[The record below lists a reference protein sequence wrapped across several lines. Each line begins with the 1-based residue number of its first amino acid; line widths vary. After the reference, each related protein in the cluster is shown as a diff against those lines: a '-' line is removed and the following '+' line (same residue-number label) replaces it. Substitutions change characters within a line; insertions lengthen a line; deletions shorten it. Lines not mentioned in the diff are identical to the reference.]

1 MSAGDALLWDGEEM
15 VGPYG
20 PLNAEQVAAVS
31 DRDRPLLLEAS
42 AGAGKT
48 LVLVERFVRDV
59 LEGDGDGDLLECDE
73 ILTITFTRKAAAELR
88 GRIRRR
94 LAAIAASELPES
106 ARARA
111 AVAALDG
118 AWISTIDAFCARVL
132 RRHALVAGVDPAFT
146 VVDEADLAGY
156 RRRAFAAAV
165 ERLLSGPDQDRL
177 LDLLA
182 ADRYDGLATEIAR
195 TYDRLRS
202 AGQAE
207 PRLPGAGPGEDP
219 EGWIALLDQLLAEY
233 GAAFAREKRRRGG
246 CDFSDVVFATLG
258 LLTDHPAIA
267 EEYRGRFRRVLV
279 DEFQDTNGLQ
289 LRLFEALGVP
299 ARFQV
304 GDPLQS
310 IYGFRHAD
318 VELFREVA
326 EAHEKDGRRLQLV
339 RNYRSRPEILDVV
352 NAGFRE
358 AHARSG
364 FDWVDIASGHEDPS
378 GAPWSGSAG
387 GAPFVEM
394 LFTDR
399 SLWDD
404 SEPGPDVAE
413 ARLVANRIARLV
425 DEGEAGTGEVVI
437 LLETRTAMAT
447 YREELRRI
455 GIEAVS
461 DGGESWWSR
470 GELRDLLVHVRLLA
484 NRRDEEQLLGA
495 LRSPMCGV
503 SLDTLALLGAE
514 RLQRNAASLFEA
526 VENACADVPE
536 PGTPV
541 SAIGEEERELL
552 CSYLALFG
560 GWVQASASLGAGDL
574 LDRIAR
580 DTGYQSLLLQ
590 GQGGQ
595 LALANVRKLIAL
607 AHAWDGRNGGD
618 TRAFL
623 DWVDTAAPVSTETD
637 APVGGAIDADGRD
650 DPSGPVRLMTI
661 HAAKGL
667 EFPVVVIPR
676 LGSGVRGDHSAIRVD
691 GDRVGCSLYVAGDGN
706 RKGTVGPHAELK
718 DEADLGVHHE
728 RRRSIHVA
736 VTRAERRLILSG
748 AGKAS
753 GPWKL
758 DEDSAQASALKWVVP
773 ALLGP
778 EAKEILESGR
788 DGDYPVGGIEGAPPV
803 RLIVSVPD
811 RAGELLGAPEVA
823 GEVVEGEPEPV
834 RLADHAGLSAREVPA
849 TVSYSELSRYSECG
863 YRWYLER
870 VVGLPPRSDDG
881 WEESP
886 GEARARGTVA
896 HRLLEL
902 LSFQE
907 PEELPD
913 AARVEAVAATVED
926 APTGRDAV
934 SDQLEMLERFA
945 SSRAWKEIASCTA
958 VERESSFA
966 IELVPGDATLPVLTG
981 AIDLI
986 GERPDGRVLVVDYK
1000 TDRLDPGGSDD
1011 LGAKVEE
1018 RYGLQ
1023 RDAYALV
1030 ALRRG
1035 ASEVEVSYCFLER
1048 PDEQVSAVYTAAHE
1062 EQLAERLAAAA
1073 RQLTGGEYPVSD
1085 RPRAGLCTGCPG
1097 RPLKGVPGLC
1107 SHGVEETSRGS

>member
-1 MSAGDALLWDGEEM
+1 M
-15 VGPYG
+15 VGPFG
-20 PLNAEQVAAVS
+20 PLNPEQVAAIS

-59 LEGDGDGDLLECDE
+59 LQGGGDGAPLECDE

-94 LAAIAASELPES
+94 LAEIAASGLPES
-106 ARARA
+106 PRARA

-165 ERLLSGPDQDRL
+165 EELLDGDEQERV

-182 ADRYDGLATEIAR
+182 ADRYEGLATEVSR
-195 TYDRLRS
+195 TYERLRS

-207 PRLPGAGPGEDP
+207 PRLPAAAPGEDP
-219 EGWIALLDQLLAEY
+219 DGWIALLDRLLAAY
-233 GAAFAREKRRRGG
+233 GAAFAREKRRQGG
-246 CDFSDVVFATLG
+246 CDFSDVVFATLR
-258 LLTDHPAIA
+258 LFTDHPAIA
-267 EEYRGRFRRVLV
+267 DEYRGRFRRVLV

-318 VELFREVA
+318 VELFRGVA
-326 EAHEKDGRRLQLV
+326 EAHEEEGRRLQLV
-339 RNYRSRPEILDVV
+339 RNYRSRPEILQVL
-352 NAGFRE
+352 NAGFSE
-358 AHARSG
+358 AHAGSG
-364 FDWVDIASGHEDPS
+364 FDWVDIVSGYDDAAR
-378 GAPWSGSAG
+378 APWSGSTG
-387 GAPFVEM
+387 QGPFVEL

-399 SLWDD
+399 SLWDGC
-404 SEPGPDVAE
+404 EPGAEVAE

-425 DEGEAGTGEVVI
+425 EEGEAGTGEVVI
-437 LLETRTAMAT
+437 LLETRSAMAT

-455 GIEAVS
+455 GIDAVS
-461 DGGESWWSR
+461 DGGERWWAR
-470 GELRDLLVHVRLLA
+470 GELRDLLVHARLLA
-484 NRRDEEQLLGA
+484 NRRDEEHLLGA

-514 RLQRNAASLFEA
+514 RLQRNATSLFEA
-526 VENACADVPE
+526 LENACAGEPE
-536 PGTPV
+536 PGTPAAAV
-541 SAIGEEERELL
+541 GEEERLRL
-552 CSYLALFG
+552 RSYLELFE
-560 GWVQASASLGAGDL
+560 GWVAASAGLGAGEL
-574 LDRIAR
+574 LELIAR

-590 GQGGQ
+590 APGGR

-607 AHAWDGRNGGD
+607 AHGWDGRNGGD
-618 TRAFL
+618 IRAFL
-623 DWVDTAAPVSTETD
+623 DWVDIAAPVSGETD
-637 APVGGAIDADGRD
+637 APVGGAIDLEGEADPD
-650 DPSGPVRLMTI
+650 GPVRLMTI

-667 EFPVVVIPR
+667 EFPVVFVPR
-676 LGSGVRGDHSAIRVD
+676 LGSGVRGDYSAIRVE
-691 GDRVGCSLYVAGDGN
+691 GDRVGCSLYAAGDGN
-706 RKGTVGPHAELK
+706 SKGVVGPHAELK
-718 DEADLGVHHE
+718 EEADLRVNHE

-736 VTRAERRLILSG
+736 VTRAERRLVLS
-748 AGKAS
+748 ASAKAS

-758 DEDSAQASALKWVVP
+758 DDRSAQGPAARWVVP

-778 EAKEILESGR
+778 DATKILE
-788 DGDYPVGGIEGAPPV
+788 DGAGGDLPVGGREGAPLLSLV
-803 RLIVSVPD
+803 VSTPAK
-811 RAGELLGAPEVA
+811 AGELMDAPEA
-823 GEVVEGEPEPV
+823 SRAREPGEPRPLHQPEK
-834 RLADHAGLSAREVPA
+834 AGAGVGEVPA
-849 TVSYSELSRYSECG
+849 TVSYSELSRYAACG

-870 VVGLPPRSDDG
+870 AVGLPPRAEDG
-881 WEESP
+881 WGADS
-886 GEARARGTVA
+886 GEARARGTLT

-902 LSFQE
+902 LAFE
-907 PEELPD
+907 DPEQVPD
-913 AARVEAVAATVED
+913 ASRIEAVAATVEG
-926 APTGRDAV
+926 APAGRDALLE
-934 SDQLEMLERFA
+934 QQEMLERFTE
-945 SSRAWKEIASCTA
+945 SRTWREIAACSRR
-958 VERESSFA
+958 EKESSFA
-966 IELVPGDATLPVLTG
+966 IELAPGDATLPVLTG

-986 GERPDGRVLVVDYK
+986 AEKPDGRMLVVDYK
-1000 TDRLDPGGSDD
+1000 TDRLDPGGNDD
-1011 LGAKVEE
+1011 LGARVEE
-1018 RYGLQ
+1018 RYALQ

-1048 PDEQVSAVYTAAHE
+1048 PDEQVSAVFTAAHE
-1062 EQLAERLAAAA
+1062 AQLAARLAEAA
-1073 RQLTGGEYPVSD
+1073 RQLGGGEYPVSS

-1107 SHGVEETSRGS
+1107 SHDFETTSRDA

>member
-1 MSAGDALLWDGEEM
+1 MSGEVARLWDGVVM

-20 PLNAEQVAAVS
+20 PLNAEQVAAVG

-59 LEGDGDGDLLECDE
+59 LEGDGDGSLLECDE

-94 LAAIAASELPES
+94 FAALAASDLPE
-106 ARARA
+106 ATRARE

-165 ERLLSGPDQDRL
+165 ERLLEGPSQDRL

-182 ADRYDGLATEIAR
+182 ADRYDGLAVEISK

-207 PRLPGAGPGEDP
+207 PRLPAAPPGEDP
-219 EGWIALLDQLLAEY
+219 DGWIALLDELLAGY
-233 GAAFAREKRRRGG
+233 GEAFAREKRRRGG

-258 LLTDHPAIA
+258 LFTDHPAIA
-267 EEYRGRFRRVLV
+267 DEYRGRFRRVLV

-339 RNYRSRPEILDVV
+339 RNYRSRPEILDVI

-358 AHARSG
+358 AHVRGG
-364 FDWVDIASGHEDPS
+364 FEWVDIVSGHEDPAR
-378 GAPWSGSAG
+378 APWEGSGG
-387 GAPFVEM
+387 EAPFVEL

-404 SEPGPDVAE
+404 CEPGSEVAE
-413 ARLVANRIARLV
+413 ARLVANRIRRLV
-425 DEGEAGTGEVVI
+425 DEGEAGTGEVVV
-437 LLETRTAMAT
+437 LLETRTAMAA
-447 YREELRRI
+447 YRDELRRL

-470 GELRDLLVHVRLLA
+470 GELRDLLVHARLLA

-514 RLQRNAASLFEA
+514 QRRRHARSLFEA
-526 VENACADVPE
+526 VENACAPEPE

-541 SAIGEEERELL
+541 AAIGRDERELL
-552 CSYLALFG
+552 RAYLGLFG
-560 GWVQASASLGAGDL
+560 GWAAASAALGAGEL
-574 LDRIAR
+574 LDRIAH

-590 GQGGQ
+590 APGGQ

-637 APVGGAIDADGRD
+637 APVGGAIDVEGAAD
-650 DPSGPVRLMTI
+650 PAGPVRLMTI

-676 LGSGVRGDHSAIRVD
+676 LGSGVRGDYSAIRVE

-706 RKGTVGPHAELK
+706 KKGVVGPHGELK
-718 DEADLGVHHE
+718 DEADLRVHHE

-748 AGKAS
+748 AAKAS
-753 GPWKL
+753 GPW
-758 DEDSAQASALKWVVP
+758 DFDGSSAQASALKWVVP

-778 EAKEILESGR
+778 DAAGILESGE
-788 DGDYPVGGIEGAPPV
+788 DGDLPVGGIAGAPLL
-803 RLIVSVPD
+803 RLVISTPD
-811 RAGELLGAPEVA
+811 RVAELMAAPE
-823 GEVVEGEPEPV
+823 EDRDLEPGEPAP
-834 RLADHAGLSAREVPA
+834 LILPGPAGALAREVPA

-863 YRWYLER
+863 YRWYLEKL
-870 VVGLPPRSDDG
+870 VGLPPRTDDG
-881 WEESP
+881 RGVDS
-886 GEARARGTVA
+886 GAARARGTLT

-902 LSFQE
+902 FTFE
-907 PEELPD
+907 DPEELPGED
-913 AARVEAVAATVED
+913 QIEAVAATVD
-926 APTGRDAV
+926 GAPTGRDAL
-934 SDQLEMLERFA
+934 LEQRAMLERFA
-945 SSRAWKEIASCTA
+945 GSETWREIAACEE

-966 IELVPGDATLPVLTG
+966 VELVPGDATLPVLTG
-981 AIDLI
+981 TIDVI
-986 GERPDGRVLVVDYK
+986 ARRPDGRALVVDYK
-1000 TDRLDPGGSDD
+1000 TDRLDPAGEED
-1011 LGAKVEE
+1011 LGARVEE
-1018 RYGLQ
+1018 RYALQ

-1035 ASEVEVSYCFLER
+1035 AQEVEVSYCFLDR
-1048 PDEQVSAVYTAAHE
+1048 PGEQVSSVFTRAHE
-1062 EQLAERLAAAA
+1062 EQLVGRLAEAA
-1073 RQLTGGEYPVSD
+1073 RRLTDGEYPVSA
-1085 RPRAGLCTGCPG
+1085 RPGAGLCTGCPG
-1097 RPLKGVPGLC
+1097 RPLESAPGLC
-1107 SHGVEETSRGS
+1107 THTVEETSRQA